1 MGLLSGKGLDNVS
14 TQVIRVEGYNKG
26 SLGTIG
32 RECDRADVNHRNTD
46 IDKERSYLNHSYKE
60 ASQGFATEYAD
71 IKAALNVQCKETKKG
86 IAFEGMIITAD
97 LPFFERLGYKQGEPM
112 TKEVKAFFDDAYSF
126 AKEQIGYHSTDKNI
140 LSAKVHMD
148 EKTPHLHLYYLPVTE
163 KWQEKVYAKGENGK
177 VLRTEKGTPI
187 QAKNEN
193 GKTIYKQVENI
204 ESPKLARSEFW
215 RVRGGQHSYRQMQ
228 DRFHER
234 IGKQYGLERGE
245 VGSDREY
252 KRTAQFKAEQIKQ
265 EIKPYKELKKGME
278 RVETPGTTVL
288 PGVVMIKKKSLDA
301 LKEKAKA
308 YAANRKEIVDIR
320 RNAQTIKKREA
331 AADQRERLL
340 DAREKSIENQQQTVN
355 EMYQRQVLIN
365 QILERTEKERDGFKG
380 QLIDQQ
386 RENASLRG
394 KDAALGDSMEKL
406 RVEHVDAVKS
416 LTGRLRGAYESLSA
430 TVKAVGMLKWDEED
444 GYRVNNLTKKQ
455 DKLIDGIGN
464 YGEYWAREDG
474 FPDLAEEMQKHIG
487 ISNGI
492 AKEIKALEPSRDHGL
507 EL

>member
-1 MGLLSGKGLDNVS
+1 MSI
-14 TQVIRVEGYNKG
+14 QVIRVEGYTKG

-32 RECDRADVNHRNTD
+32 RECDRADVNHRNTE
-46 IDKERSYLNHSYKE
+46 IDKGRSYLNHSYKE

-71 IKAALNVQCKETKKG
+71 IKAALNAQGKETKKG

-126 AKEQIGYHSTDKNI
+126 AKEQIGYQSTDKNI

-148 EKTPHLHLYYLPVTE
+148 EKTPHLHLYYLPITE

-187 QAKNEN
+187 QAKDEK
-193 GKTIYKQVENI
+193 GKTIYKQVENT

-215 RVRGGQHSYRQMQ
+215 RVRGGQYSYRQMQ
-228 DRFHER
+228 DCFHENV
-234 IGKQYGLERGE
+234 GKKYSLERGE
-245 VGSDREY
+245 IGSDREY

-265 EIKPYKELKKGME
+265 EIKPYKELRKGME

-288 PGVVMIKKKSLDA
+288 PGVVVIKKKSLDA

-308 YAANRKEIVDIR
+308 YTANRKEIVNVR
-320 RNAQTIKKREA
+320 KNSQAVKKRDA
-331 AADQRERLL
+331 AADQREQKL
-340 DAREKSIENQQQTVN
+340 DDLEKAIEIRQQAVN
-355 EMYQRQVLIN
+355 EMYQRQTSIN
-365 QILERTEKERDGFKG
+365 QVLERTEKERDGFKG
-380 QLIDQQ
+380 QLTDQQ
-386 RENASLRG
+386 SENADLRG
-394 KDAALGDSMEKL
+394 ENATLRDSIENL
-406 RVEHVDAVKS
+406 RAEHIQTVDG
-416 LTGRLRGAYESLSA
+416 LTERLRGAYESLSA
-430 TVKAVGMLKWDEED
+430 TVKAVGMLKWDKED
-444 GYRVNNLTKKQ
+444 GYKVDNLTKKQ
-455 DKLIDGIGN
+455 DRLIDGIGN
-464 YGEYWAREDG
+464 YGANWAREDG
-474 FPDLAEEMQKHIG
+474 FLDLAEEMQKHIG

-492 AKEIKALEPSRDHGL
+492 AKEIKALEPSRSHGL